1 MFKIAVAEDE
11 ELFIEELQNYFF
23 RYEKETG
30 ERLSVTFYRDGDELV
45 QDYQGQ
51 FDLLLMD
58 IQMKFMDGMCAAEEI
73 RKKDSEV
80 VIIFVTNMT
89 QYAVKGY
96 EVDAM
101 DYILKPVKYFTFSQ
115 KLQRALSKIRQRREI
130 FLSVSVKGGI
140 YKIPIEELLYIES
153 QGHTLNYHTQ
163 KEVISVRANISDM
176 ELELRKYGFSRINK
190 GCIVNMKYV
199 DTVMNGECLLDGE
212 ALPIARN
219 RKKTF
224 MDELTEY
231 ISGEIK

>member
-11 ELFIEELQNYFF
+11 EIFAEELRNYLSC
-23 RYEKETG
+23 YEKESG
-30 ERLSVTFYRDGDELV
+30 EQFSVTFYKDGDDLV
-45 QDYQGQ
+45 QDYQSQ
-51 FDLLLMD
+51 FDLILMD
-58 IQMKFMDGMCAAEEI
+58 IQMKFMNGMCAAEEI
-73 RKKDSEV
+73 RARDSKV
-80 VIIFVTNMT
+80 AIIFITNMT

-115 KLQRALSKIRQRREI
+115 KLQRVLSRIRQRREA
-130 FLSVSVKGGI
+130 FLSVAVKGGM

-176 ELELRKYGFSRINK
+176 EPELRKYGFSQINK

-199 DTVMNGECLLDGE
+199 DTVMNGECFLNGE
-212 ALPIARN
+212 SLPVARN
-219 RKKTF
+219 RKKSF

-231 ISGEIK
+231 ISGEMK

>member
-11 ELFIEELQNYFF
+11 DIFAEELRNYFGRF
-23 RYEKETG
+23 EEESG
-30 ERLSVTFYRDGDELV
+30 ERFCVTYYKDGDDLV
-45 QDYQGQ
+45 QEYQSQ
-51 FDLLLMD
+51 FDLILMD
-58 IQMKFMDGMCAAEEI
+58 IQMKFMDGMSAAEEI
-73 RKKDSEV
+73 RAVDSKV
-80 VIIFVTNMT
+80 VIIFITNMT

-115 KLQRALSKIRQRREI
+115 KLERALSRIKQRREI
-130 FLSVSVKGGI
+130 FMSIAVKGGMYRI
-140 YKIPIEELLYIES
+140 SVEELLYIES

-163 KEVISVRANISDM
+163 KEVISVRANLSEM
-176 ELELRKYGFSRINK
+176 ETELRMHGFSRINK

-199 DTVMNGECLLDGE
+199 DMVMNGECYVNGG

-219 RKKTF
+219 RKKSF

-231 ISGEIK
+231 IRGEI